1 MTRSSPYFAEI
12 RLILWQ
18 QNHRHGQAFYVHTQ
32 KTVQSTVSTKR
43 GESPTQN
50 AVVRNTVHDAAA
62 FIGALAM
69 KICQNKSTTSTCLS
83 VRQSL
88 CIKKKESDKWVFII
102 LDTGHLIKS
111 VHTFPLCLQPDII
124 TDHTLYTRTHIR
136 TVSILAVIPQIFIEA
151 KKVFEQKCNV
161 YIMFN
166 TYLIGPYSSRNN

>member
-43 GESPTQN
+43 GEFPTQN
-50 AVVRNTVHDAAA
+50 AVVRNTVHDPAA

-88 CIKKKESDKWVFII
+88 CIKKKKRKWQMGIYNTWYWTFNKICSHI
-102 LDTGHLIKS
+102 PTLFATRHNNRPHALHENPHTHRKYPGRNSSNIYRSKKS
-111 VHTFPLCLQPDII
+111 
-124 TDHTLYTRTHIR
+124 IR
-136 TVSILAVIPQIFIEA
+136 TKVQCVHYVQHIFDRA
-151 KKVFEQKCNV
+151 
-161 YIMFN
+161 
-166 TYLIGPYSSRNN
+166 L